1 MNRVGAGQ
9 DWTASTTLDRTAGNR
24 SWELKFLF
32 HYRGGPACSWSC
44 QWLGQRWASCPD
56 SGSPSSAARPPSIVC
71 GRRHAAQRRQVI

>member
-1 MNRVGAGQ
+1 MHVLLTEVINEINKPVDTKKDAK
-9 DWTASTTLDRTAGNR
+9 SI
-24 SWELKFLF
+24 FLF